1 MNNDFTIKPIAI
13 FRSPFGSKFGVPK
26 QSGLVDELEGYIEF
40 MPEFRNLIICGSC
53 GIFLQIRIRLQVR
66 LCVRRCLAEMRKS
79 GSLPADRRS
88 VQMPSDYPL
97 CVWTV

>member
-40 MPEFRNLIICGSC
+40 
-53 GIFLQIRIRLQVR
+53 
-66 LCVRRCLAEMRKS
+66 
-79 GSLPADRRS
+79 
-88 VQMPSDYPL
+88 
-97 CVWTV
+97 